1 MGARKGAF
9 WTVLSGAFCP
19 IIRKVLV
26 GRELGFVDK
35 CAFWGA
41 NWGLDL
47 VSCCGGGV
55 LGEGEVSIRP
65 TRLARLAKAISLAA
79 LAQTVAAVSAIAS
92 IFMPLA
98 GGIGSQTLVLTGWAN
113 TYRVN
118 WWIFG
123 VGWGGRETAP

>member
-41 NWGLDL
+41 NYGREL
-47 VSCCGGGV
+47 VSCCCVGGW
-55 LGEGEVSIRP
+55 GEG
-65 TRLARLAKAISLAA
+65 K
-79 LAQTVAAVSAIAS
+79 
-92 IFMPLA
+92 LA
-98 GGIGSQTLVLTGWAN
+98 GFSRGGL
-113 TYRVN
+113 
-118 WWIFG
+118 G
-123 VGWGGRETAP
+123 VESVGACVMLKHNLRD